1 MAQVVFY
8 EKPGCI
14 NNRKQK
20 KLLEDAG
27 HSVEARNLLQQGWT
41 PQRLRPF
48 LGDEVAG
55 WINSSHPDLKAGTR
69 ALDLADP
76 DAVLA
81 QLCAD
86 PLLIRRP
93 LMQIGGHCL
102 QGFDAARVDQLI
114 GLSRLPDGDIESC
127 PKRHTAAECSREEA

>member
-1 MAQVVFY
+1 MAHILFY

-20 KLLEDAG
+20 ALLREAG
-27 HSVEARNLLQQGWT
+27 HSLDVRNLLTEAWT
-41 PQRLRPF
+41 PERLSPF
-48 LGDEVAG
+48 LGGDVTG
-55 WINSSHPDLKAGTR
+55 WINTSHPDLKAGKR
-69 ALDLADP
+69 RLELDDP
-76 DAVLA
+76 TAVLA

-102 QGFDAARVDQLI
+102 QGFDAATVDRLI
-114 GLSRLPDGDIESC
+114 GLKRLPEEEIEHCPKSHTADSC
-127 PKRHTAAECSREEA
+127 PVKET